1 MSRKIDINN
10 KMAESNKLQY
20 KKLKIIQE
28 INNDSPL
35 EKEENLSNNQ
45 LGNIINITINNNY
58 SIKKRTSLSNN
69 KNSNRQIFRNKTFF
83 NDISQKNHLES
94 YIKEISSKNIKH
106 LNININYNKYQRKS
120 ASSVEKKR
128 IDSLW
133 TKTKIFQ
140 KMLNAFMN
148 PDVVKIDDKDI
159 FSETLKTTL
168 LDNNNYSFQKKNIK
182 DNNIK
187 KIKFEEKIENKRRK
201 KEITLEQFLRKSE
214 VEKELIRVNLKEKA
228 FKLITEGISN
238 NSNKN
243 IIEEF
248 EKLFYQNPEKN
259 KYSPEDKNYLFNQ
272 RLSNGKTLL
281 YIACQEGNTEI
292 VKFLLEKKL
301 NPNIKAIYFDMED
314 SCLAVAVRWN
324 FFDIVKLILES
335 NKIDEEDIYDILNQE
350 KCSLK
355 IKNLILNFIPDDK
368 KQKCKGCGCF

>member
-1 MSRKIDINN
+1 MYRKIDINN

-20 KKLKIIQE
+20 KKLKTIQE

-45 LGNIINITINNNY
+45 PGNIINITINNNY

-120 ASSVEKKR
+120 ASSVKKKR

-187 KIKFEEKIENKRRK
+187 KIKFEEKLENKRRK

-243 IIEEF
+243 IIEE
-248 EKLFYQNPEKN
+248 L
-259 KYSPEDKNYLFNQ
+259 KNYFI
-272 RLSNGKTLL
+272 KT
-281 YIACQEGNTEI
+281 Q
-292 VKFLLEKKL
+292 KK
-301 NPNIKAIYFDMED
+301 
-314 SCLAVAVRWN
+314 
-324 FFDIVKLILES
+324 
-335 NKIDEEDIYDILNQE
+335 
-350 KCSLK
+350 
-355 IKNLILNFIPDDK
+355 
-368 KQKCKGCGCF
+368 

>member
-1 MSRKIDINN
+1 
-10 KMAESNKLQY
+10 
-20 KKLKIIQE
+20 
-28 INNDSPL
+28 
-35 EKEENLSNNQ
+35 
-45 LGNIINITINNNY
+45 
-58 SIKKRTSLSNN
+58 
-69 KNSNRQIFRNKTFF
+69 
-83 NDISQKNHLES
+83 
-94 YIKEISSKNIKH
+94 
-106 LNININYNKYQRKS
+106 
-120 ASSVEKKR
+120 
-128 IDSLW
+128 
-133 TKTKIFQ
+133 
-140 KMLNAFMN
+140 MLNAFMN

-187 KIKFEEKIENKRRK
+187 KIKFEEKLENKRRK

-335 NKIDEEDIYDILNQE
+335 NKIYEEDIYDILNQE

>member
-182 DNNIK
+182 DNNNK

-335 NKIDEEDIYDILNQE
+335 NKIYEEDIYDILNQE